1 MFVNVKSLLVQH
13 AIYANEVRLITS
25 LLLCM
30 FLTYY
35 MYDIVKQHLVNMTK
49 IDTILKKDDDE
60 KYAASKG
67 DVLAWK

>member
-1 MFVNVKSLLVQH
+1 
-13 AIYANEVRLITS
+13 
-25 LLLCM
+25 
-30 FLTYY
+30 